1 MGLLSS
7 GCGAGEAG
15 EWFGVAVAGFMSD
28 AKVLEAHLTS
38 SERAISPI
46 DDAATRY
53 DYPHADKLRVP
64 EQFDLRWRTASDAKL
79 RHTRFRVRAQLPPE
93 VLHKITAGYERTHTL
108 SLYFRVRS
116 GHAECYWRLADI
128 SQESKKE
135 REAAGKRRLGDAMVL
150 EGVIAG
156 EEIVGPPDGSGS
168 QVTDD

>member
-1 MGLLSS
+1 MASGIVMGLLSS

-15 EWFGVAVAGFMSD
+15 EWFGVAVAG
-28 AKVLEAHLTS
+28 
-38 SERAISPI
+38 
-46 DDAATRY
+46 
-53 DYPHADKLRVP
+53 
-64 EQFDLRWRTASDAKL
+64 
-79 RHTRFRVRAQLPPE
+79 LPPE
-93 VLHKITAGYERTHTL
+93 VLHRITAGYERTHTL
-108 SLYFRVRS
+108 SLYFRVRR

-156 EEIVGPPDGSGS
+156 EEIVGLPDGRGS